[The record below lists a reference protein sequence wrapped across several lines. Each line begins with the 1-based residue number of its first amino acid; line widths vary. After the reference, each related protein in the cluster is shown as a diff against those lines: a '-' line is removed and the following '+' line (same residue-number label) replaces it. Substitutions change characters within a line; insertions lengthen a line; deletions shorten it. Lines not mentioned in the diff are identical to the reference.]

1 MGSFYVKI
9 SFAFKSRMVNPRMMD
24 IAYDM
29 DEYEIFLKPYKK
41 DPPSIS
47 DAGPPSLQTDNCEL
61 ITFHIWLLLTANG

>member
-47 DAGPPSLQTDNCEL
+47 DAGPFSL
-61 ITFHIWLLLTANG
+61 